1 VPVSASEKLTIDTPE
16 QIALEFPLASAGS
29 RFLALAI
36 DTLVQFGGFLLLA
49 IVAFG
54 ASQFGATGAVAGAGT
69 WALAGLVLLAFLLYY
84 GYYAAFEMLWNG
96 QTPGKRVIRLR
107 VITTSGRPISAYDA
121 LLRNLLR
128 IVDQLPGIYTVG
140 LLSIFITERNQRL
153 GDLAADTVVVHEQP
167 IVRHETPADVSRMR
181 RGAGRL
187 TVQEIA
193 VIDTFLA
200 RRDSLPDHLREQ
212 TARTIAQR
220 IRARLDIAS
229 DPPVR
234 DETLLE
240 EIASEF
246 RGH

>member
-36 DTLVQFGGFLLLA
+36 DTLVQAGGVLVLA
-49 IVAFG
+49 SVAFVASLLGVTG
-54 ASQFGATGAVAGAGT
+54 ASIAGT
-69 WALAGLVLLAFLLYY
+69 WALAGAVILMFLLYY
-84 GYYAAFEMLWNG
+84 GYYALFEMLWNG
-96 QTPGKRVIRLR
+96 QTPGKRAIRLR

-121 LLRNLLR
+121 ILRNLLR

-140 LLSIFITERNQRL
+140 LLSIFFTERNQRL

-167 IVRHETPADVSRMR
+167 IARHEMPLDLTRAR
-181 RGAGRL
+181 RGAARL
-187 TVQEIA
+187 TVEEIA
-193 VIDTFLA
+193 VIETFLA
-200 RRDSLPDHLREQ
+200 RRESLPDHLRDR
-212 TARTIAQR
+212 TAASIAAR
-220 IRARLDIAS
+220 VRARLAIPS

-240 EIASEF
+240 DIAAEF